1 MSHPCIMYL
10 EPDGGLGFLPEI
22 GSAVG
27 DESDVLKESLKNSID
42 HFMTPISR
50 QWADPATRFF
60 RLKQEWEEVTEMLSS
75 ITEIATHPAYQQ
87 IIGMGTIAIPFI
99 MHELENRPAHWFWAL
114 KSITG
119 EDPVPPEK
127 RGRIGDMAKAWLIW
141 GREHDYIK

>member
-1 MSHPCIMYL
+1 MYL
-10 EPDGGLGFLPEI
+10 EPDGGSYRCLGFLPEI
-22 GSAVG
+22 DSAVG
-27 DESDVLKESLKNSID
+27 GESDVLMESLKNSID

-60 RLKQEWEEVTEMLSS
+60 RLKQEWEEVTAMLSS
-75 ITEIATHPAYQQ
+75 ITEIAMHPAYQQ
-87 IIGMGTIAIPFI
+87 IIGMGPIAIPFI
-99 MHELENRPAHWFWAL
+99 MRELEERPAHWFWAL